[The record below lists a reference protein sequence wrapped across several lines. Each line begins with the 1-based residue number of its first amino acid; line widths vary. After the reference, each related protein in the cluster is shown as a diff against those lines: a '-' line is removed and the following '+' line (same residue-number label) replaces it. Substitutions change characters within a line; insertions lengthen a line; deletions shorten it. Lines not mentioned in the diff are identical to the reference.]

1 MLGEL
6 NMEIVEI
13 KLDKAKEIMKQQINN
28 INVKDGVLFSTVF
41 EKISGS
47 KKFMK
52 VVHMDIIKEI

>member
-1 MLGEL
+1 
-6 NMEIVEI
+6 MEIVEI